1 MGLSPRHGTN
11 RESNKAYTG
20 GINMGTF
27 AFKMPD
33 IGEGVVEGEVVE
45 WMVAVGD
52 VVKEDDPILSVMTD
66 KATVEI
72 PSPVDGKVTKVI
84 GEAGDILP
92 VGVVCI
98 EFEVDG
104 AGNASA
110 SEEAPT
116 KKEAEPAKEEPK
128 ATPAPT
134 PAPKAAAETPPA
146 PTPAPAM
153 APVPR
158 APGTKA
164 LASPAVRQRAREAN
178 ISLDHV
184 SGSGPAGR
192 ISHADLDTHIA
203 GGASGAS
210 RSAPVGG
217 RARVQLNGT
226 EAMKVIGLRR
236 KIADSMI
243 ASYSTIPHFSY
254 FEEVDVTALEELRQ
268 HLNATRPEGAP
279 KLTYLPFIMQALVRA
294 LAERPECNALY
305 DDEANI
311 VTRHEAINLGIAT
324 QTDRGLF
331 VPVVK
336 HVEAMDIWQSA
347 TEMGRVTSATR
358 DGKAGVEDLSG
369 STFTITSLGR
379 LGGLGATPIINKPE
393 VGILGVHNAK
403 DRAVVRNGAVVIRR
417 MMNLSSSWDHRVVDG
432 HDGAT
437 LVQLVKTYLEN
448 PATIFM

>member
-1 MGLSPRHGTN
+1 
-11 RESNKAYTG
+11 
-20 GINMGTF
+20 MGTF

-52 VVKEDDPILSVMTD
+52 IVKEDDPILSVMTD

-72 PSPVDGKVTKVI
+72 PSPVDGKVTRVV
-84 GEAGDILP
+84 GEAGDTLP

-98 EFEVDG
+98 EFEVEGD
-104 AGNASA
+104 GNAA
-110 SEEAPT
+110 SSDDAPAPKAAPT
-116 KKEAEPAKEEPK
+116 PTPK
-128 ATPAPT
+128 AAPT
-134 PAPKAAAETPPA
+134 PAPKAA
-146 PTPAPAM
+146 PTPAPKA
-153 APVPR
+153 APVAATPAVQR
-158 APGTKA
+158 AAGTKA
-164 LASPAVRQRAREAN
+164 LSSPAVRQRARQAN
-178 ISLDHV
+178 IDLNMV
-184 SGSGPAGR
+184 AGSGPAGR
-192 ISHADLDTHIA
+192 ISHADLDAHIA

-210 RSAPVGG
+210 R
-217 RARVQLNGT
+217 ARPMGASTRTERNGT
-226 EAMKVIGLRR
+226 EEIKVIGLRR
-236 KIADSMI
+236 KIAEGMVS
-243 ASYSTIPHFSY
+243 SYTTIPHFSY
-254 FEEVDVTALEELRQ
+254 FEEVDVTALEDLRQ

-279 KLTYLPFIMQALVRA
+279 KLTYLPFIMQALAKA
-294 LAERPECNALY
+294 LRERPECNAVY
-305 DDEANI
+305 DDDSNI

-331 VPVVK
+331 VPVVQ

-347 TEMGRVTSATR
+347 EEMVRVTSATR
-358 DGKAGVEDLSG
+358 DGKATAEDLSG

-403 DRAVVRNGAVVIRR
+403 DRAVVRDGNIVIRR

-432 HDGAT
+432 HDGAS
-437 LVQLVKTYLEN
+437 LVQVVKSYLEH

>member
-1 MGLSPRHGTN
+1 
-11 RESNKAYTG
+11 
-20 GINMGTF
+20 MGTF
-27 AFKMPD
+27 AFKLPD

-52 VVKEDDPILSVMTD
+52 TVKEDDPILSVMTD

-104 AGNASA
+104 DGNASA
-110 SEEAPT
+110 SEE
-116 KKEAEPAKEEPK
+116 EPVEEKSEPK
-128 ATPAPT
+128 VPEFSKEIEEK
-134 PAPKAAAETPPA
+134 PAPKPVQEPKQVSQPVARAA
-146 PTPAPAM
+146 
-153 APVPR
+153 
-158 APGTKA
+158 GTKA

-178 ISLDHV
+178 INLEHV
-184 SGSGPAGR
+184 AGSGPAGR
-192 ISHADLDTHIA
+192 ISHADLDKHIS
-203 GGASGAS
+203 GGAAGAS
-210 RSAPVGG
+210 AWSPVG
-217 RARVQLNGT
+217 ASAKTELNGT
-226 EAMKVIGLRR
+226 EEIKVIGLRR
-236 KIADSMI
+236 KIADSMMS
-243 ASYSTIPHFSY
+243 SYSSIAHFSY
-254 FEEVDVTALEELRQ
+254 FEEVDITALEELRQ
-268 HLNATRPEGAP
+268 HLNSTRPEGAP
-279 KLTYLPFIMQALVRA
+279 KLTYLPFIMQALVKA
-294 LAERPECNALY
+294 LRESPECNALY
-305 DDEANI
+305 DDDANI
-311 VTRHEAINLGIAT
+311 VTRHQAINLGIAT
-324 QTDRGLF
+324 QTDRGLY

-347 TEMGRVTSATR
+347 AEMIRVTSATR
-358 DGKAGVEDLSG
+358 DGKATAEELSG

-403 DRAVVRNGAVVIRR
+403 ERAVVRNGHVVVRR

-437 LVQLVKTYLEN
+437 LVQRVKTYLEN